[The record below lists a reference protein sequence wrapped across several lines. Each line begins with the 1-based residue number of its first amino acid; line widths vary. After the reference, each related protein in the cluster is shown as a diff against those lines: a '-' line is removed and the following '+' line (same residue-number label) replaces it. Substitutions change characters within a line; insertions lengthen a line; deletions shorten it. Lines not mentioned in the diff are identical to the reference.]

1 MQKVSG
7 IMERNFICS
16 SCRNNWSQEADE
28 DGLCDG
34 YGLPPCPI
42 CGTPGSDPND
52 YGDFVCPYC
61 RHEWRNYGNGGLV
74 LGCWPNCPKCGT
86 MANEA

>member
-1 MQKVSG
+1 MK
-7 IMERNFICS
+7 RDFICS
-16 SCRNNWSQEADE
+16 CCGNNWSQKADK

-42 CGTPGSDPND
+42 CGTSGSDPND

-61 RHEWRNYGNGGLV
+61 SHKWRNYGNGGLV

-86 MANEA
+86 IANEA